1 VSTLLI
7 LFWGEILPKTLAARN
22 PVLVAAWLAGATRF
36 LTRCLS
42 PITWMLNRLS
52 TGLLGFLGLPV
63 TRSEFLVTLETLG
76 VAADL
81 GREQGTLEEVEH
93 SMIMG
98 ALDTHET
105 RVREIMTPRPDVIR
119 LSAAATVREAVE
131 AVVTTGYSRLPVWE
145 STVDN
150 IVGIVG
156 IKDLLPL
163 IKERDLAKPVREIL
177 RPPFFVPETQLVS
190 DLLRQMRSRGTH
202 LAVVVD
208 EFGGTAGVVTLE
220 DVVEEVV
227 GEIADEFDVIGT
239 DAEAID
245 GGYLVSARLPVKDLN
260 ERFDLDLPVREDV
273 DTVGGLFYSIAGQVP
288 RLGDS
293 VEVEGWHLIVEEIKG
308 SRIMKVRLRE
318 IAACREPGRSSNGA
332 PGERMEVECR

>member
-1 VSTLLI
+1 
-7 LFWGEILPKTLAARN
+7 
-22 PVLVAAWLAGATRF
+22 
-36 LTRCLS
+36 
-42 PITWMLNRLS
+42 
-52 TGLLGFLGLPV
+52 
-63 TRSEFLVTLETLG
+63 
-76 VAADL
+76 
-81 GREQGTLEEVEH
+81 
-93 SMIMG
+93 
-98 ALDTHET
+98 
-105 RVREIMTPRPDVIR
+105 
-119 LSAAATVREAVE
+119 
-131 AVVTTGYSRLPVWE
+131 
-145 STVDN
+145 VD
-150 IVGIVG
+150 

-308 SRIMKVRLRE
+308 SRIMKVRLRK

-332 PGERMEVECR
+332 PWERMEVECR